1 MFLPVA
7 LVLLNRS
14 QHSNPTILM
23 RNRNEDSYDDEDR
36 VSPTKH
42 GRNDVV

>member
-1 MFLPVA
+1 MILPVA
-7 LVLLNRS
+7 LVLLYRS
-14 QHSNPTILM
+14 QHSNPTLLM

-42 GRNDVV
+42 GRSGVV